1 SLGMEGISKS
11 EVSRICADLD
21 EVVERFRNRPL
32 EGSYPYLW
40 LDATYIKVRDQE
52 RVVSMAMV
60 VAVGIRSSGEREII
74 GLDVGPADDRSFWL
88 TFLRSLGARGLQGVL
103 LAISD
108 AHQGLRAAIEVAL
121 GNARWQRCRVHF
133 MRNALALVGKA
144 HQDFVAAALRTIFLQ
159 PDKGSAKAQLRQ
171 VADNFRDRFP
181 KLVELLEEAA
191 EDVLAYM
198 SFPSEHRRQIH
209 STNPL
214 ERLNYEV
221 KRRAD
226 VVGIFPNRSAA
237 IRLLGSVLQEQ
248 NDEWATGRRY
258 FSQESMNKLGSL
270 QTGPDAKALL
280 AAD

>member
-1 SLGMEGISKS
+1 
-11 EVSRICADLD
+11 
-21 EVVERFRNRPL
+21 
-32 EGSYPYLW
+32 
-40 LDATYIKVRDQE
+40 
-52 RVVSMAMV
+52 
-60 VAVGIRSSGEREII
+60 
-74 GLDVGPADDRSFWL
+74 
-88 TFLRSLGARGLQGVL
+88 
-103 LAISD
+103 
-108 AHQGLRAAIEVAL
+108 
-121 GNARWQRCRVHF
+121 

-159 PDKGSAKAQLRQ
+159 PDKESAKAQLRQ
-171 VADNFRDRFP
+171 VADNFCDRFP

-248 NDEWATGRRY
+248 NDEVASWSEQTITKLKQVLTKCLIETEMLDNVRDATLNPI
-258 FSQESMNKLGSL
+258 FISAELESGIRENNDLG
-270 QTGPDAKALL
+270 AL
-280 AAD
+280 AAFNCFR